1 MAQWPPHV
9 TVATVVFSEGK
20 YLMVEERDK
29 TTKQLV
35 FNQPA
40 GHLDPG
46 ESLSEAAV
54 RETLEETGWDVELT
68 GLLGLSLYHA
78 PNDIIYHRTT
88 FLAQAVRRLENC
100 RIDPDISAVHWL
112 SYEEILANSDR
123 MRSPLVVAA
132 IEQYRKGLS
141 SSLELI
147 YE

>member
-68 GLLGLSLYHA
+68 GLLGYRCTMRQMTLFTTAPLFSHNLFDGLKTTVLTPTSALY
-78 PNDIIYHRTT
+78 T
-88 FLAQAVRRLENC
+88 
-100 RIDPDISAVHWL
+100 
-112 SYEEILANSDR
+112 
-123 MRSPLVVAA
+123 
-132 IEQYRKGLS
+132 G
-141 SSLELI
+141 
-147 YE
+147 